1 MRKELLLWDVRW
13 INPGRQVGAHAVT
26 HAGPGVPAKDREQ
39 RRTKETVMSYIKQM
53 FESHPHNPKSDH
65 AKAIECITACY
76 SCHEA
81 CNACADACLSEKD
94 VANQVSCIRYNL
106 DCADVCLATAKVIS
120 RITATNKKL
129 DGDLLRACIT
139 ACETCGAE
147 CAHHGE
153 KMKHCAIC
161 AEACRRCAE
170 ACRALLAEPA

>member
-1 MRKELLLWDVRW
+1 
-13 INPGRQVGAHAVT
+13 
-26 HAGPGVPAKDREQ
+26 
-39 RRTKETVMSYIKQM
+39 MSYIKQM
-53 FESHPHNPKSDH
+53 FDTHPHNPKSDH

-76 SCHEA
+76 ACHEA
-81 CNACADACLSEKD
+81 CNACADACLGEKD
-94 VANQVSCIRYNL
+94 VAHQVACIRKNL

-120 RITATNKKL
+120 RITATDKKL

-139 ACETCGAE
+139 ACEVCGAE
-147 CAHHGE
+147 CGHHAE